1 MSPWITVLIG
11 GGAAGGTFELIKHWM
26 NLRLYRHT
34 YDEGGPG
41 DMLAAAQAVKI
52 CDHSLLGRARTAIRR
67 RERH

>member
-34 YDEGGPG
+34 YTKVGLET
-41 DMLAAAQAVKI
+41 
-52 CDHSLLGRARTAIRR
+52 CWLLHRQ
-67 RERH
+67 